1 MVAPASRRHLGLDN
15 SFRVNKAVCRLEAG
29 ATFFLT
35 STARTEFHRG
45 NGVLRASPCTPC
57 LRG

>member
-29 ATFFLT
+29 ATFFL
-35 STARTEFHRG
+35 
-45 NGVLRASPCTPC
+45 
-57 LRG
+57 